1 MRLRHASRP
10 EPRPAPAACHN
21 DAVKKHPS
29 SPAACPC
36 GKPRAYP
43 DCCGRWHAGALFLQ
57 APDAE
62 SLMRSRYSAFVL
74 DQLDYLL
81 QTWHPDTRPS
91 ELEPNAADIKWLGLQ
106 IKASQ
111 QQDDTHATV
120 EFVARLR
127 QAGRAT
133 RLHELSRFVKEEQ
146 RWYYVDGDIR

>member
-1 MRLRHASRP
+1 
-10 EPRPAPAACHN
+10 
-21 DAVKKHPS
+21 
-29 SPAACPC
+29 
-36 GKPRAYP
+36 
-43 DCCGRWHAGALFLQ
+43 
-57 APDAE
+57 
-62 SLMRSRYSAFVL
+62 MRSRYSAFVL

-91 ELEPNAADIKWLGLQ
+91 ELEPNAADVKWLGLQ

-133 RLHELSRFVKEEQ
+133 RLHELSRSSKKSNAGTT
-146 RWYYVDGDIR
+146 WTATSADGAVMQVPAPCGDRHPATCGGGGRMGGCLPSRLAGAMPRQDSTACVCPAGD